1 MKQPL
6 KHTCPICKKA
16 KRNRGTCD
24 KCKTIGE
31 LRKKNRTHEAMI
43 IAAAKCEEACKEK
56 LSPKVNHWDVS
67 MGREALVEMFPDL
80 DKRQNHKKGSD
91 YV

>member
-1 MKQPL
+1 
-6 KHTCPICKKA
+6 
-16 KRNRGTCD
+16 
-24 KCKTIGE
+24 
-31 LRKKNRTHEAMI
+31 MI